1 MKPIFIKG
9 LSIEFRIIIAFF
21 FATTLFFCD
30 RNFNA
35 FNKARSYLE
44 TALTPLYFL
53 INYPRE
59 FLDNISDTFIQ
70 KKQILFENHALK
82 KEILLK
88 KADNLLL
95 EQLKQENSKLRT
107 LLESPLRQRENMMV
121 TQVLSGL
128 HTPYRDQI
136 MIDKGLYD
144 DVYEGQPVISDKGV
158 VGQVISVSQFNS
170 RVLLICDIT
179 HALPIQI
186 LRNDIRVI
194 AAGTG
199 CSDDLQLEPVPDNTD
214 IRIGDV
220 IVTSGLGGRF
230 PEGYPV
236 AIVSSVKYDF
246 HRAYMIIRAK
256 PSANLQRLRY
266 LLLLLGSSNEV
277 DNSLSESKV
286 YEVKDKGVINI
297 FPDIFSSKKKVIE
310 NDITL
315 NNIKNQKN
323 NPP

>member
-1 MKPIFIKG
+1 MKPIFIKR
-9 LSIEFRIIIAFF
+9 LSIKIRVIIALF
-21 FATTLFFCD
+21 FATVIFFCD
-30 RNFNA
+30 RSNT
-35 FNKARSYLE
+35 FNKFRSYLE
-44 TALTPLYFL
+44 IPLTPLYFL
-53 INYPRE
+53 INFPRE
-59 FLDNISDTFIQ
+59 FLDNISDTFTKQ
-70 KKQILFENHALK
+70 KQLLFENHALK

-88 KADNLLL
+88 KADNLLF
-95 EQLKQENSKLRT
+95 EQIKEENAKLRT
-107 LLESPLRQRENMMV
+107 LLGSPLRQRENMMV

-194 AAGTG
+194 AAGAG

-246 HRAYMIIRAK
+246 QRAYMIIRAK
-256 PSANLQRLRY
+256 PSADLQRLRY

-277 DNSLSESKV
+277 NNSLSASEAYKV
-286 YEVKDKGVINI
+286 ANEPLINI
-297 FPDIFSSKKKVIE
+297 FPDVFSSKNEVIE
-310 NDITL
+310 KDIIFK
-315 NNIKNQKN
+315 NIKDKKI